1 VYRAVSESPDRHR
14 SPDRAELGETAG
26 RPGLARLAEL
36 GETAERAGVP
46 DAAPVGELRASA
58 RAAWELAEPR
68 TKAAAARALGESL
81 ARGALAPDPR
91 LTFVDT
97 MRPGRPARPR
107 LVAPRDVPVRGPG
120 TEVGRV
126 ALLHAIAHIEFNAID
141 LALDAVWRFGGLPE
155 DWYRDWARVAAEEA
169 LHFGLLADELA
180 RRGHAYGDFDA
191 HDGLWEMAMRT
202 RADALERVALVP
214 RLMEARGLD
223 VTPAIQRRLAQAG
236 DSRACAI
243 LQRILDDEVGH
254 VAIGNR
260 WYAWLCARR
269 GLDPLE
275 AWGALAARHGASAP
289 RPPFNVDARLR
300 AGFTE
305 AELARWA

>member
-1 VYRAVSESPDRHR
+1 MSVYRAVSESPDRPR
-14 SPDRAELGETAG
+14 SPDRAEHVGHAD
-26 RPGLARLAEL
+26 A
-36 GETAERAGVP
+36 P
-46 DAAPVGELRASA
+46 DSASLGELRASA

-68 TKAAAARALGESL
+68 AKAEAARVLGESL
-81 ARGALAPDPR
+81 ARGALSPDPT
-91 LTFVDT
+91 LAFDDAL
-97 MRPGRPARPR
+97 RPGRPARPR
-107 LVAPRDVPVRGPG
+107 LVPPRDVPVRGPG
-120 TEVGRV
+120 TEVGRA

-141 LALDAVWRFGGLPE
+141 LALDAVWRFVGLPE
-155 DWYRDWARVAAEEA
+155 DWYRDWARVAAEES
-169 LHFGLLADELA
+169 LHFGLLTDELA

-236 DSRACAI
+236 DTRACAI

-254 VAIGNR
+254 VATGNR
-260 WYAWLCARR
+260 WYAWLCVRR
-269 GLDPLE
+269 GLDPLA
-275 AWGALAARHGASAP
+275 AWDALAARHGASAP

-300 AGFTE
+300 AGFTA